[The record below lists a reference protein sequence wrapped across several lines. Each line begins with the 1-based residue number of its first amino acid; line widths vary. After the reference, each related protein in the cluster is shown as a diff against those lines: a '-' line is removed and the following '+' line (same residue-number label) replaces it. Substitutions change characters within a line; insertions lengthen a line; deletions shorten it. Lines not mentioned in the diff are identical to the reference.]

1 MAITHT
7 FVSGKADGGDAS
19 LVQPSNW
26 NAAHNIDNA
35 TITRAMLEGT
45 AVNWQFLGKASLS
58 VAAASVG
65 PVVLT
70 TARKHLQIRFWTPGS
85 ASAGIASLQLGGATI
100 DTGANYCASL
110 IEGVTL
116 TTTSVS
122 VTGIRIGVAA
132 TTGPRYCVLDVDTWA
147 SNLAKRVLARTNSVS
162 TAANT
167 APTFTQVA
175 GLWVDTTNS
184 IQRVQFTAFNGLT
197 GTTTVN
203 LSAGCEFEV
212 WGRDD
217 D

>member
-1 MAITHT
+1 MAITHA
-7 FVSGKADGGDAS
+7 FVSGKADGGDSS

-35 TITRAMLEGT
+35 TVTRAMLEGT
-45 AVNWQFLGKASLS
+45 AVNWQFLGKASLGAN
-58 VAAASVG
+58 AATVG
-65 PVVLT
+65 PVVLST
-70 TARKHLQIRFWTPGS
+70 VRKHLQIRFWTPGYANS
-85 ASAGIASLQLGGATI
+85 GIASLQLGGAAV
-100 DTGANYCASL
+100 DTGSNYCASL

-116 TTTSVS
+116 NTTSVS
-122 VTGIRIGVAA
+122 VTGIRIGVST

-147 SNLAKRVLARTNSVS
+147 SNLAKRVLGRTNSVS

-175 GLWVDTTNS
+175 GLWVNTVDS
-184 IQRVQFTAFNGLT
+184 IQRVQFTAFNALT

-203 LSAGCEFEV
+203 LLSGTEFEV